1 VAGCPRRGVSAH
13 DGEDVAAHERDGGG
27 LQRPGH
33 GDKLLRRQLP
43 GGGAFRLMCHLHSSI
58 GSTRGWTRY
67 KRCRGI
73 SGRDGAR
80 RYAVA
85 SARELDGALGGNGD
99 GGGFRFHGASDA
111 RERERAN
118 ESEWEG
124 RRTRPPCGRQ
134 WAVAPG
140 RPRRMAA
147 TRQQRPVAGRP
158 LCRSEFPIQCSSVL
172 TDKASSSLH
181 IS

>member
-1 VAGCPRRGVSAH
+1 MAGCPRRGVSAH

-80 RYAVA
+80 RDAVA
-85 SARELDGALGGNGD
+85 SARELDRAHGD
-99 GGGFRFHGASDA
+99 NGASPRGKRKVTSTMTHQINGKVDA
-111 RERERAN
+111 LK
-118 ESEWEG
+118 G
-124 RRTRPPCGRQ
+124 TT
-134 WAVAPG
+134 VALW
-140 RPRRMAA
+140 
-147 TRQQRPVAGRP
+147 T
-158 LCRSEFPIQCSSVL
+158 S
-172 TDKASSSLH
+172 
-181 IS
+181 